1 MVHELEP
8 SVYSVGVI
16 DSDIHL
22 FHGYEVPF
30 GTTYNAYLI
39 VDGDDAVLI
48 DTVKV
53 PFAQQLLANI
63 QKVLGDKPLTH
74 IICNHVEPDHSGA
87 LPAVVA
93 AYPHAVVH
101 GTKAC
106 ARELAAYYPKIT
118 YPFVEAS
125 PADPLETEHFSFE
138 FIPMPMVHWPDS
150 MSTYVPE
157 IETLFSN
164 DALGQHIG
172 TGAAF
177 DSDIST
183 EQLDERAGDYYAN
196 IVLPF
201 GMQVEKLLASVGSL
215 SIKRICPSHGV
226 ILTDSIPRMVEHYT
240 RWSRNE
246 TDKHKAVIVYD
257 TMWHTTEKMAHQ
269 LQGEWE
275 DEGLNV
281 ELISL
286 SEKHYSYAMAQL
298 LEAQF
303 LAVGS
308 PTLNNQMLPS
318 VAAFLTYAKGLKP
331 KGRTALAF
339 GSYGWSGESVKY
351 IQDELESMG
360 CTLLDSRKVQWN
372 ITEETQG

>member
-1 MVHELEP
+1 MMHEIEP
-8 SVYSVGVI
+8 SVYSVGVV
-16 DSDIHL
+16 DSNVRI
-22 FHGYEVPF
+22 FHGYQVPF

-39 VDGDDAVLI
+39 VDGNEAILI
-48 DTVKV
+48 DTVKAQ
-53 PFAQQLLANI
+53 FAQELLANVRE
-63 QKVLGDKPLTH
+63 VLGDRPLTH

-87 LPAVVA
+87 LPTVVK
-93 AYPHAVVH
+93 AYPEATVY

-106 ARELAAYYPKIT
+106 GRELAAYYPEAT
-118 YPFVEAS
+118 YPFVEVSAT
-125 PADPLETEHFSFE
+125 APLTTSHYTFE

-157 IETLFSN
+157 ISTLFSN

-172 TGAAF
+172 TGATV
-177 DSDIST
+177 DNDI
-183 EQLDERAGDYYAN
+183 EIDFLDERAGDYYAN

-201 GMQVEKLLASVGSL
+201 GRQVEKLLDSVSVL
-215 SIKRICPSHGV
+215 DIKRICPSHGV
-226 ILTDSIPRMVEHYT
+226 MLTASIPRMVEHYQ
-240 RWSRNE
+240 RWAHGE
-246 TDKHKAVIVYD
+246 TNKKKAIIVFD

-269 LQGEWE
+269 IQSEWE
-275 DEGLNV
+275 ELGLEV
-281 ELISL
+281 ELINL
-286 SEKHYSYAMAQL
+286 SEKHYSYAMTQI
-298 LEAQF
+298 LEAQY

-351 IQDELESMG
+351 IQEELETIG
-360 CTLLDSRKVQWN
+360 CTMLESRKVQWN
-372 ITEETQG
+372 F